1 MSERADQQGF
11 VYRHDGQDPLGPP
24 QPGMEVCAKVYLG
37 HGGHDHAVLAV
48 VGDTPEAVAEAFLAG
63 AAGLHKI
70 GDVPADV
77 ATCLKVATDWAID
90 RLNGLTPLAAS
101 VQ

>member
-1 MSERADQQGF
+1 
-11 VYRHDGQDPLGPP
+11 
-24 QPGMEVCAKVYLG
+24 MEVCAKVYRG
-37 HGGHDHAVLAV
+37 HRDAAHAVLAV

-70 GDVPADV
+70 GQVPDDV
-77 ATCLKVATDWAID
+77 ATCLKVATQWAID
-90 RLNGLTPLAAS
+90 RLAGKPQAVAA